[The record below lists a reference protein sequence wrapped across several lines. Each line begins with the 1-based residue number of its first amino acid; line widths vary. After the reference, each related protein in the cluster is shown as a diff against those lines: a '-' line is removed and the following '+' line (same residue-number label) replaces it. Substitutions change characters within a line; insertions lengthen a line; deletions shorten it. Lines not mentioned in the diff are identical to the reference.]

1 MVFCTLWGT
10 LWIWRKIPRPHG
22 TLPSIHQAQGHLGVR
37 TIGGVSGHNMSLL
50 FVWILED
57 YATNKWTL
65 KHTVSTLKVFGK
77 TNIKFGY
84 MDYDLSYTAITVH
97 LEWNLIFF
105 VGAERTIIAYDMDR
119 RKVHV
124 TPASVDHSCGRC
136 KVLAQFMS
144 RPYFLPYVPLFLFLE
159 SLAE

>member
-1 MVFCTLWGT
+1 MF
-10 LWIWRKIPRPHG
+10 
-22 TLPSIHQAQGHLGVR
+22 
-37 TIGGVSGHNMSLL
+37 
-50 FVWILED
+50 E
-57 YATNKWTL
+57 
-65 KHTVSTLKVFGK
+65 K

-84 MDYDLSYTAITVH
+84 VDYDLAYTAITVH
-97 LEWNLIFF
+97 PEWNSIFF

-124 TPASVDHSCGRC
+124 ILASVDRSYDRR

-144 RPYFLPYVPLFLFLE
+144 RPYFLPYVPLFFFLE

>member
-1 MVFCTLWGT
+1 
-10 LWIWRKIPRPHG
+10 
-22 TLPSIHQAQGHLGVR
+22 
-37 TIGGVSGHNMSLL
+37 MSQLS
-50 FVWILED
+50 VWILED

-84 MDYDLSYTAITVH
+84 MDYDSAYTAITCH
-97 LEWNLIFF
+97 PKWNLIFF
-105 VGAERTIIAYDMDR
+105 VGAERTIIAYDMDQ

-124 TPASVDHSCGRC
+124 ILASVDHSYGRR
-136 KVLAQFMS
+136 KVLPWFMS

-159 SLAE
+159 SLAKQ